1 VAGRSAARIALPRGL
16 LVVTRIL
23 GACLAYLAVLD
34 ITVLLA
40 YAVGQTL
47 VPDPARGTFG
57 LLALGVAEAAALGV
71 VLLVWRLVDRRRIAD
86 MGLDATQ
93 APRQRWLKGALI
105 AVVMMGFVVLVGY
118 TLIDGATWDVNS
130 DPLRA
135 VLALVGG
142 FAGFAIQGPA
152 EEVLFRGYI
161 LENVRRQWGLPHA
174 LIVSSLTFSLLHLS
188 NPAFGVLPFINLVL
202 FGLGTALYRV
212 YVDADQLWG
221 VFALHT
227 MWNWLQQVVFGL
239 PNSGIAS
246 APEYSLFSISPNTTL
261 PGPFWG
267 GGFGP
272 EGTLAA
278 SLVLLAVIGGSVR
291 ARLAQPR
298 PEREPPT
305 QPQVAASAPGARSR
319 KQSGR
324 RLRGR
329 GQV

>member
-1 VAGRSAARIALPRGL
+1 VAGRPAARIALPQGL
-16 LVVTRIL
+16 LAVTRIV

-34 ITVLLA
+34 LTVLLA
-40 YAVGQTL
+40 YAVGQTV

-71 VLLVWRLVDRRRIAD
+71 VLLLWRLVDRRRLAD
-86 MGLDATQ
+86 MGLDITK
-93 APRQRWLKGALI
+93 APRKRWLRGALI
-105 AVVMMGFVVLVGY
+105 AVLMMGFVVLVGY

-142 FAGFAIQGPA
+142 LVGFAIQGPA
-152 EEVLFRGYI
+152 EEILFRGYI

-188 NPAFGVLPFINLVL
+188 NPAFGVLPFINLML

-212 YVDADQLWG
+212 YIDADQLWG

-246 APEYSLFSISPNTTL
+246 APEYALFSVSPNTSL

-278 SLVLLAVIGGSVR
+278 SLVLLALIGASVR
-291 ARLAQPR
+291 ARRAQP
-298 PEREPPT
+298 
-305 QPQVAASAPGARSR
+305 QPQPEPVAQPQTVAGAPGTRSR
-319 KQSGR
+319 K

-329 GQV
+329 GQA